1 MQNLAFIINPFSA
14 KGKYQSFLK
23 KIEKEF
29 PKALYYISDSVKG
42 TEIFIENNFSK
53 VDIFIAVGG
62 DGTIS
67 SIAKKLI
74 GTDKILGIY
83 PAGSGNGFAYEMDF
97 TKDTISLINKIKNPK
112 IREVD
117 TFTVNGHLSINVSG
131 IGFDGAVTK
140 AFENTNRGFANYI
153 KTSIKTFFKYRP
165 IQINFKEEELKKYN
179 DKYLMFNIA
188 NTRQFGNHAYIAP
201 KALAN
206 DGLLDLVLVKKFP
219 LWYSPIFAVRMFR
232 KQLKNDR
239 FVTFLKKES
248 FSFEANAQDWHLDGE
263 YNEITSP
270 ILVEVSTEKLKI
282 LY

>member
-14 KGKYQSFLK
+14 KGKYQSFLEK
-23 KIEKEF
+23 MEKEF

-42 TEIFIENNFSK
+42 TETFIENNFSK

-83 PAGSGNGFAYEMDF
+83 PAGSGNGFAYEMNF
-97 TKDTISLINKIKNPK
+97 TKDITSLINKIKNPK
-112 IREVD
+112 SREVD
-117 TFTVNGHLSINVSG
+117 TFTVNGRLSINVSG

-179 DKYLMFNIA
+179 GKYLMFNIA

-219 LWYSPIFAVRMFR
+219 IWYSPIFAMRMFR

-248 FSFEANAQDWHLDGE
+248 FSFEANAKDWHLDGE

>member
-23 KIEKEF
+23 KMEKEF
-29 PKALYYISDSVKG
+29 PKALYYISNSVKG

-153 KTSIKTFFKYRP
+153 KTSIKTFFKYSP

-179 DKYLMFNIA
+179 GKYLMFNIA

-232 KQLKNDR
+232 KQLKSDR

-270 ILVEVSTEKLKI
+270 ILVEVSNEKLKI

>member
-14 KGKYQSFLK
+14 KGKYQSFLEK
-23 KIEKEF
+23 MEKEF
-29 PKALYYISDSVKG
+29 PQALYYISDSVKG
-42 TEIFIENNFSK
+42 TEVFIENNFSK
-53 VDIFIAVGG
+53 ADIFIAVGG

-97 TKDTISLINKIKNPK
+97 TKDISSLINKMKNPK
-112 IREVD
+112 SREVD
-117 TFTVNGHLSINVSG
+117 TFTVNGQLSINVSG

-179 DKYLMFNIA
+179 GKYLMFNIA

-201 KALAN
+201 KASAN

-219 LWYSPIFAVRMFR
+219 LWYASIFAMRMFK
-232 KQLKNDR
+232 KQLKNDQ

-248 FSFEANAQDWHLDGE
+248 FSFEASTKDWHLDGE
-263 YNEITSP
+263 YHEISSP
-270 ILVEVSTEKLKI
+270 ISVKVSTEKLKI